1 MYINVNKDK
10 SIVFI
15 LSSKQAVYLHSST
28 RIIEG
33 FTRLITDSYWRIF
46 LLSVGV
52 SVEAVE
58 VWIDSESLAD
68 MLKAKGLAS
77 QRRLSNGLYLNLL
90 SN

>member
-15 LSSKQAVYLHSST
+15 LSSKQAVYLQPST

-33 FTRLITDSYWRIF
+33 FTRLTTDYYWRIV

-52 SVEAVE
+52 SVEAGE

-68 MLKAKGLAS
+68 MRKAKGLAS
-77 QRRLSNGLYLNLL
+77 QRRLINGLYLNLL